1 MNSSRKP
8 QSAGS
13 EESEKF
19 GAKWKE
25 FKEGPSWKGPS
36 WKKKD
41 TKATISKYAPNCS
54 SNHGLTSKSGKI
66 QRKGF
71 TEPWGKQQLRNEER

>member
-1 MNSSRKP
+1 MERIQRDPLGKDP
-8 QSAGS
+8 LG
-13 EESEKF
+13 
-19 GAKWKE
+19 
-25 FKEGPSWKGPS
+25 
-36 WKKKD
+36 KKKD